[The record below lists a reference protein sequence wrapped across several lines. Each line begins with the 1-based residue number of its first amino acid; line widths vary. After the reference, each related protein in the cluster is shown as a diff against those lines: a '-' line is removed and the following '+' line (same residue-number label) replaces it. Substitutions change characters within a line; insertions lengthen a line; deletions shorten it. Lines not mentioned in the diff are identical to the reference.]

1 MDWQQNRLYIGA
13 ALLLVTGGIAAYLV
27 QSRSGDTESTA
38 NERPTLPSIADDDV
52 MALEITRPA
61 PGDGG
66 GTEEVRLERHDGTWH
81 VTRPVEARADQSALQ
96 TALEKLRDLT
106 VAGVAASHAE
116 HHEELEVDDA
126 HGVHV
131 RVLGEGDEAIA
142 DLVIGAFRGGN
153 TMVRQAGQDTVV
165 TVRGSIRFAFSRDL
179 KDWRDRTMLDVQ
191 ADQVRVAEWTGPNGL
206 FRFARPEV
214 AAEPP
219 PPPAEGEEAPPTPAP
234 TLGDWAPT
242 EVSYLPAATDA
253 DAGVAPVAAAPL
265 TTIENFASSRVAQAI
280 SSLAHMRAS
289 DFAAADVTRESAGI
303 TDSSARVTLTSGTGD
318 AGERHTVIVG
328 NESPTS
334 GSFYAMRD
342 DDPTVYII
350 SRFLEEKVSPTA
362 ATFAQAP
369 AAEAPP
375 PDEAPGGPGGMGGMD
390 GIPPDLMRQIQAQ
403 LQAQGGGQ

>member
-27 QSRSGDTESTA
+27 QTRSGDTESSTV
-38 NERPTLPSIADDDV
+38 ERPTLPSIDDDDV

-66 GTEEVRLERHDGTWH
+66 GTEQVRLERHDDVWH
-81 VTRPVEARADQSALQ
+81 VTQPVEARADQSALQ
-96 TALEKLRDLT
+96 TALEKLRGLE
-106 VAGVAASHAE
+106 VAGIAASHAE

-131 RVLGEGDEAIA
+131 RVLGEGDEVIA

-153 TMVRQAGQDTVV
+153 TMVRTAGQDTVA

-191 ADQVRVAEWTGPNGL
+191 ADQVRLAEWVGPNGT

-219 PPPAEGEEAPPTPAP
+219 PPPPEGEEAPPAPEP

-242 EVSYLPAATDA
+242 EVSYLPAAPDA
-253 DAGVAPVAAAPL
+253 DAGVAPAPAAPL

-289 DFAAADVTRESAGI
+289 DFAAADVTRQGAGI
-303 TDSSARVTLTSGTGD
+303 TDASARVTLTTGTGD
-318 AGERHTVIVG
+318 AAERHTVVVG
-328 NESPTS
+328 SESPTS

-342 DDPTVYII
+342 DDPTVYIV
-350 SRFLEEKVSPTA
+350 SRFLQEKVSPTA
-362 ATFAQAP
+362 ASFAQTP
-369 AAEAPP
+369 SAAAPP
-375 PDEAPGGPGGMGGMD
+375 EDGPEMPGGPGGE
-390 GIPPDLMRQIQAQ
+390 IPPDLMRQIQAQ
-403 LQAQGGGQ
+403 LQAQGVGAH